1 MTLTHQVPN
10 SKNPW
15 SFTMLRNYSPTSSW
29 RGAYPT
35 GASKNF
41 YSPLSLYPITKR
53 YSNDVQFFCEAR
65 GNGLL

>member
-1 MTLTHQVPN
+1 
-10 SKNPW
+10 
-15 SFTMLRNYSPTSSW
+15 MLRNYSPTSSW